1 LQSCFWSIDH
11 VFPHR
16 SEYSRYTATVE
27 KWVEILALAQKWGF
41 KEVEQLCIRQLESLP
56 ISPVEK
62 INIYQACHL
71 DRSLL
76 VDSFEE
82 LTLRPEPLTLE
93 DVHKLGMETAIQIAR
108 ARELSRGSNPD
119 TKLSTIQM
127 NDSELR
133 SVIQDVFGV
142 RRTVVYEDLTDV
154 FLLSLFEDESI
165 TAPATSPTCDYP
177 KVNRK
182 L

>member
-1 LQSCFWSIDH
+1 
-11 VFPHR
+11 
-16 SEYSRYTATVE
+16 
-27 KWVEILALAQKWGF
+27 LALAQKWEF
-41 KEVEQLCIRQLESLP
+41 KEVEQLCIRQLENLP

-76 VDSFEE
+76 ADSFEE

-93 DVHKLGMETAIQIAR
+93 DGNKLGMETTIQIAR
-108 ARELSRGSNPD
+108 ARELTRGSNHN
-119 TKLSTIQM
+119 TKLSIIQM

-142 RRTVVYEDLTDV
+142 RRTVRLPGT
-154 FLLSLFEDESI
+154 
-165 TAPATSPTCDYP
+165 
-177 KVNRK
+177 
-182 L
+182 